1 MSSAWILLSEKQNKA
16 KFKGILFLPICFMKL
31 SNFSTHKN
39 YFNFLLPLLLTI
51 ILGGF
56 TACGSEGDS
65 GEQSATAVEE
75 LEVRYQALLDQPADG
90 KQMDEVWSTMK
101 ELASAYYQ
109 RGQNSSSAE
118 GPEDMYRA
126 ADLYSASF
134 EYKEAVNIYDQI
146 IDQHADHKRAAD
158 ALFAKGFIYNDK
170 IGDTAQARSA
180 YEQFLRQYPDHQ
192 MVQAAQTEIQLLGV
206 PAEEWLKRIEAAD
219 SAAKK

>member
-1 MSSAWILLSEKQNKA
+1 MLAEKENKA
-16 KFKGILFLPICFMKL
+16 KFDSFPLIPTCFMIRSDYSLSNTHTGLFLSLLAGLFMFGL
-31 SNFSTHKN
+31 V
-39 YFNFLLPLLLTI
+39 
-51 ILGGF
+51 
-56 TACGSEGDS
+56 ACGTEDGS
-65 GEQSATAVEE
+65 GEQASGVEE
-75 LEVRYQALLDQPADG
+75 LEARYQALLDQPADG

-101 ELASAYYQ
+101 DLAAAYYQ
-109 RGQNSSSAE
+109 RGAESADGE

-134 EYKEAVNIYDQI
+134 EYNEAVKIYDEI

-170 IGDTAQARSA
+170 IGDTAQARAA
-180 YEQFLRQYPDHQ
+180 YTQFLRQYPDHQ

-219 SAAKK
+219 SAAQK

>member
-1 MSSAWILLSEKQNKA
+1 
-16 KFKGILFLPICFMKL
+16 MKR
-31 SNFSTHKN
+31 SNFSIHKN
-39 YFNFLLPLLLTI
+39 YFNFLLPL
-51 ILGGF
+51 ILSLVIGGL
-56 TACGSEGDS
+56 TACGDEGDS
-65 GEQSATAVEE
+65 GEQNATAVEE
-75 LEVRYQALLDQPADG
+75 LEARYQALLDKPADG

-101 ELASAYYQ
+101 DLASAYYQ
-109 RGQNSSSAE
+109 RGQSSSAAE

-134 EYKEAVNIYDQI
+134 EYSEAVKIYDQI
-146 IDQHADHKRAAD
+146 IDKHADHKRAAD

-170 IGDTAQARSA
+170 IGDTAQARVA
-180 YEQFLRQYPDHQ
+180 YEQFLTQYPDHQ